1 LKPVSGKQLVRVL
14 KGWGWT
20 LQRIKGSHHH
30 FVHPTRSN
38 PVVVP
43 VHGNK
48 TLKPK
53 TQRSIMKAA
62 GLTDD
67 DL

>member
-1 LKPVSGKQLVRVL
+1 LKPVSGKQLVRIL
-14 KGWGWT
+14 KGHGWT
-20 LQRIKGSHHH
+20 LQRTKGSHHH
-30 FVHPTRSN
+30 FVHPAHPN

-62 GLTDD
+62 GLTDE